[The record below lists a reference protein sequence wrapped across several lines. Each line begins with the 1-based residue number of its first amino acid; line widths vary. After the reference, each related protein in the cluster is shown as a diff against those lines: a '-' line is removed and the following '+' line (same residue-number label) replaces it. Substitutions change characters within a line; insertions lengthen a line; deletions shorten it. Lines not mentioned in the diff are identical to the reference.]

1 MPISAALGSS
11 ALLPAGLG
19 FRNVIINGSMSI
31 SQRYGTTGI
40 SFGSGGGTLYYG
52 TDRFST
58 EDYTW
63 SAGSNPTVK
72 QSTSTTEGFAFPSGF
87 DYAYKINTGATGLT
101 LASGGVIRIR
111 HVVEGFN
118 ALPLYGKPCYL
129 SFWVRSSKTGI
140 YTINMNNGNWGAG
153 QATRMISQEFTIDV
167 ANTWE
172 YKTIPVNMGS
182 ATASGT
188 WNKTNSYGLGI
199 EWVLGANADRTGDT
213 YKNAWQTFSSYHIR
227 TASSVNWAADANAT
241 FYLTGVQLEQNTQP
255 TPFEQR
261 PYGIELALCQRYYY
275 RVNGPTTAI
284 YTSAGTT
291 GVVGGPTAANRCGIV
306 LPVPMRRTIV
316 TGDFSYS
323 SIAVYDQN
331 AIPAVTSLAGINHL
345 DGTHLTIDYVASAGG
360 LTAGRAV
367 VPLLYN
373 IGSFYAINAEL

>member
-19 FRNVIINGSMSI
+19 FRNVIINGSMSV

-40 SFGSGGGTLYYG
+40 SFGAGGGNLYYG

-153 QATRMISQEFTIDV
+153 QATRMIAQEFTIDV

-199 EWVLGANADRTGDT
+199 EWVLGANANRTGDT
-213 YKNAWQTFSSYHIR
+213 YKNDWQTFSSYHIR

-255 TPFEQR
+255 TSFEQR
-261 PYGIELALCQRYYY
+261 PYGIELELCKRYYQQERWALETGPLISNLGFAWANTAYKWINVTFPTEMRTAPTVTTESGAGAGFDGKVRYITSTVSGSGVDLTPYSVNTKSTSITLKSYNEANAYTHYGLNAGY
-275 RVNGPTTAI
+275 R
-284 YTSAGTT
+284 
-291 GVVGGPTAANRCGIV
+291 
-306 LPVPMRRTIV
+306 
-316 TGDFSYS
+316 
-323 SIAVYDQN
+323 
-331 AIPAVTSLAGINHL
+331 
-345 DGTHLTIDYVASAGG
+345 
-360 LTAGRAV
+360 
-367 VPLLYN
+367 
-373 IGSFYAINAEL
+373 AEADM